1 MSGHLVLAQ
10 TPVNNMHDPLGT
22 FGYVQIVSDH
32 HDYISFLRQK
42 FASLNT
48 PVQIKT
54 VRGIGYRLE
63 VSK

>member
-1 MSGHLVLAQ
+1 
-10 TPVNNMHDPLGT
+10 MHDPLGT
-22 FGYVQIVSDH
+22 FGYIQIVSDH
-32 HDYISFLRQK
+32 YDYISFFRQK

-54 VRGIGYRLE
+54 VRGIGYRLK